1 MSRNERKKTTSS
13 SQPQESANGSWVVR
27 GPVPMLSTLK
37 SRNRKVRRQS
47 KNSVYVGPSV
57 EGVDKKYVKVISG
70 AVDDNKPSFA

>member
-1 MSRNERKKTTSS
+1 MSRNEKKRTSGH
-13 SQPQESANGSWVVR
+13 PQESANGSNWVVR
-27 GPVPMLSTLK
+27 GPVPMMSTLK
-37 SRNRKVRRQS
+37 SRKRSVRRPS

>member
-1 MSRNERKKTTSS
+1 MRRRER
-13 SQPQESANGSWVVR
+13 QVIRRGPPMADWVVR
-27 GPVPMLSTLK
+27 GPVPMMSTLK
-37 SRNRKVRRQS
+37 SRKRSVRRPS

>member
-1 MSRNERKKTTSS
+1 M
-13 SQPQESANGSWVVR
+13 
-27 GPVPMLSTLK
+27 MSTLK
-37 SRNRKVRRQS
+37 SRKRSVRRQS

>member
-1 MSRNERKKTTSS
+1 MSRNEKKRTSGH
-13 SQPQESANGSWVVR
+13 PQGSTNGSWVVR
-27 GPVPMLSTLK
+27 GPVPMMSTLK
-37 SRNRKVRRQS
+37 SRKRSVRRQS